1 MKLFSEYR
9 NRLLKVW
16 PGCPPQ
22 SGQEL
27 SEAVP
32 TSVQLRNQFIEDID
46 ENDRHFCSKAYI
58 VKGEAYC
65 ATMGDVLELARNV
78 PTHNLRDVWGD

>member
-1 MKLFSEYR
+1 M
-9 NRLLKVW
+9 
-16 PGCPPQ
+16 
-22 SGQEL
+22 
-27 SEAVP
+27 
-32 TSVQLRNQFIEDID
+32 SVQLRNQFIEDID